1 MLKKEPQN
9 FRASFFALIVL
20 LCGVVGLTFE
30 DAAAQD
36 ADMCKLTSVV
46 TMTAADREANQVE
59 GSCEKFG
66 GTLEDGGKEK
76 KVCSGMDANDTFCIM
91 ESGDAFPC
99 LGLLRHVRKCNCEHN
114 RPALNPF
121 FCGGKCGDQANAIG
135 DECLPTE
142 AAINNGYIYP
152 VGPIPLVANYA
163 GNVFAVSATINGDGV
178 AMELSHSAFTF
189 SFAGRKGAGVG
200 TVGVRP
206 DAGLQGVTLSRY
218 PVTLNVRFTISDERG
233 TQTIHVYTVTAVA
246 KPGALTIYNPAD
258 HPDGRNFVLPT
269 YGYPDLAY
277 QSNYDDDRKII
288 ITDDYELFWP
298 SQPGVTARAVTLTAT
313 SSRFLGD
320 LLVPLS
326 EVIIDCEQTVTIS
339 SPNVSLVAAA
349 KSGEVSSACNAI
361 QGGADPKHL
370 AAMTAAFDSIT
381 SEDLLAGKQDVIFL
395 LLSEGADANRE
406 FPDGDYALHKA
417 VKAGDKLLPLAQVL
431 TGYDATLNQRNGDG
445 ETPLMLAAE
454 SSGRLRILDY
464 LVGELAGGLDRQQV
478 QTSMA
483 LGGGDC
489 DTDENCTLKTA
500 LHYAVDGGN
509 LEGIR
514 RLVEAGASATA
525 LDNAGKAPI
534 HYVAENLG
542 QDDPD
547 NMDYTYSNMLCA
559 LLSGDRQAQLDVRT
573 SDGDTAEDIAKEIGE
588 GAGKLFE
595 HYSSP
600 VNCR

>member
-1 MLKKEPQN
+1 MLKTRQN
-9 FRASFFALIVL
+9 FRAPFFALIVL

-36 ADMCKLTSVV
+36 ADMCNLTSAI
-46 TMTAADREANQVE
+46 TMTVAPDAEKMERICRE
-59 GSCEKFG
+59 FG
-66 GTLEDGGKEK
+66 GEIQDGAKEK
-76 KVCSGMDANDTFCIM
+76 KICSRVDANDTFCIIADK
-91 ESGDAFPC
+91 DAFPC

-121 FCGGKCGDQANAIG
+121 FCGKCDDQSNAIG
-135 DECLPTE
+135 AKCIPTDD
-142 AAINNGYIYP
+142 AINSGYIYP
-152 VGPIPLVANYA
+152 VAPISLVASYD
-163 GNVFAVSATINGDGV
+163 GNVFAVSATIQPGDV

-189 SFAGRKGAGVG
+189 SFTNKVG

-206 DAGLQGVTLSRY
+206 NAGLQGVTLSRH
-218 PVTLNVRFTISDERG
+218 PVTLTVRFTVSSRG
-233 TQTIHVYTVTAVA
+233 ITSTTRVYTVTAVA

-298 SQPGVTARAVTLTAT
+298 SEPGVTVMAVTLTAT
-313 SSRFLGD
+313 SSQFLGD
-320 LLVPLS
+320 LLLPLS
-326 EVIIDCEQTVTIS
+326 AVIDCKPTDTIS
-339 SPNVSLVAAA
+339 TYVANMSLVAAA
-349 KSGEVSSACNAI
+349 KSGRDQDACNALKI
-361 QGGADPKHL
+361 GGAEPTHL

-381 SEDLLAGKQDVIFL
+381 NGDLLDGKQEIIL
-395 LLSEGADANRE
+395 MLLSGGADPNSQ
-406 FPDGDYALHKA
+406 FSDGDYALHKA
-417 VKAGDKLLPLAQVL
+417 VKAGDKFLSLAQVL
-431 TGYDATLNQRNGDG
+431 AGYGAHLNPRNRDG
-445 ETPLMLAAE
+445 KTPLMLAAE
-454 SSGRLRILDY
+454 NSGRNRILDY

-500 LHYAVDGGN
+500 LHYAVDGMN
-509 LEGIR
+509 LAGIR
-514 RLVEAGASATA
+514 RLLDAGASATA

-534 HYVAENLG
+534 HYVAERLMNL
-542 QDDPD
+542 DDI
-547 NMDYTYSNMLCA
+547 YSKLLCA
-559 LLSGDRQAQLDVRT
+559 LLSGSDSHRRAQLDLRT
-573 SDGDTAEDIAKEIGE
+573 SDGDTETAEEIAKGR
-588 GAGKLFE
+588 GVRVGKLFE

>member
-9 FRASFFALIVL
+9 FRGLFFALIVL
-20 LCGVVGLTFE
+20 LCGAVGLTFE

-36 ADMCKLTSVV
+36 ADVCRFTSVV
-46 TMTAADREANQVE
+46 TMTAAADREASKME
-59 GSCEKFG
+59 GTCNKFG
-66 GTLEDGGKEK
+66 GTLEDGGGQK
-76 KVCSGMDANDTFCIM
+76 KVCSGVDANDTFCIIADK
-91 ESGDAFPC
+91 DAFPC

-121 FCGGKCGDQANAIG
+121 FCGGKCGDQEKAVG
-135 DECLPTE
+135 DECLLTDD
-142 AAINNGYIYP
+142 AINKGYIYP
-152 VGPIPLVANYA
+152 VGPISLVANYA

-178 AMELSHSAFTF
+178 AMELSHSAFTL
-189 SFAGRKGAGVG
+189 SFADRVG

-218 PVTLNVRFTISDERG
+218 PVTVSVHFDSGIESFPPTIR
-233 TQTIHVYTVTAVA
+233 VYTVTAVA
-246 KPGALTIYNPAD
+246 KPGALKIYNPGERD
-258 HPDGRNFVLPT
+258 FVLPT

-277 QSNYDDDRKII
+277 QSNEQDGRKIV
-288 ITDDYELFWP
+288 ITDDRDLFWP

-349 KSGEVSSACNAI
+349 KSGEVNSACNAI
-361 QGGADPKHL
+361 RGGADPKRL

-381 SEDLLAGKQDVIFL
+381 NEDLLDGKQDVVLL
-395 LLSEGADANRE
+395 LLSGGADANRQ

-417 VKAGDKLLPLAQVL
+417 AKAGDKLLPLAQIL

-454 SSGRLRILDY
+454 SSDSIRILDY
-464 LVGELAGGLDRQQV
+464 LVGELAGGLDREQIQMRMV
-478 QTSMA
+478 
-483 LGGGDC
+483 LNGGCNTG
-489 DTDENCTLKTA
+489 ENCTLKTA
-500 LHYAVDGGN
+500 LHYAVDGMN
-509 LEGIR
+509 LAGIR
-514 RLVEAGASATA
+514 RLVEAGASATT

-542 QDDPD
+542 QDNPD
-547 NMDYTYSNMLCA
+547 TMDDTYSKMLCA
-559 LLSGDRQAQLDVRT
+559 LLSGDRDAQLDVRT
-573 SDGDTAEDIAKEIGE
+573 SGGDTAEDIVE
-588 GAGKLFE
+588 GIEDEVERERAEKLFE
-595 HYSSP
+595 RYSSS